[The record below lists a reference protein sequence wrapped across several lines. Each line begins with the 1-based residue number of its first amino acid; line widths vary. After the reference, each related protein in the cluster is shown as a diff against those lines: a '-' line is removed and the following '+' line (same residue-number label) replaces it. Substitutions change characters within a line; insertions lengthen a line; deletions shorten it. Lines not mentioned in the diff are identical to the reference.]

1 MSGFYRSWFH
11 KGPHIYRSS
20 CSEIKSKFDVLK
32 VTLTKNILK
41 IIESV
46 FGLDKHRNRV
56 LFDTAATRVSAVKGL
71 LRVLVDTC
79 HKLKQSMFH
88 LWGPVTLVYP

>member
-1 MSGFYRSWFH
+1 MGW
-11 KGPHIYRSS
+11 PND
-20 CSEIKSKFDVLK
+20 DVLK

-41 IIESV
+41 IIESM

-88 LWGPVTLVYP
+88 LWCPVTLVYP